1 MIALLALALS
11 GAFVPP
17 PEGGEAFYGG
27 IWNDLGSN
35 ALIGHG
41 NVVAVDW
48 YWAADRAAEEAGE
61 QGPRMMHI
69 ADLACRKP
77 GGKQRQCRFTL
88 VRDGGPVRLG
98 ATMVADRLACSARF
112 ERGVDDNWYV
122 VRKPPQGY
130 GHTITTMRCR
140 VAKG

>member
-17 PEGGEAFYGG
+17 P
-27 IWNDLGSN
+27 
-35 ALIGHG
+35 
-41 NVVAVDW
+41 
-48 YWAADRAAEEAGE
+48 
-61 QGPRMMHI
+61 
-69 ADLACRKP
+69 
-77 GGKQRQCRFTL
+77 
-88 VRDGGPVRLG
+88 
-98 ATMVADRLACSARF
+98 